1 MNWIIDILAK
11 GSSDIVIPK
20 YDPTR
25 FIVIRVACPVDAEIS
40 KDGEMLSSNK
50 TLFNDSTSFGCM
62 DLCGKDGEIKMFCI
76 DDDTDYNIKLKG
88 TDTGRM
94 DYSIRYFNE
103 DATLDKE
110 FNFTNVPITDTT
122 VITTKS
128 DINDIKLSLDSD
140 NDGNTDYTLTPQ
152 DYSELKLPET
162 PRKDLLEPGYTLNT
176 GNGGL
181 ISSITRDGRE
191 IEVASPEEAPVNEG
205 DKAEI
210 TTPEYKSGFKFKYW
224 DLAYG
229 DINLNR
235 NERTQVI
242 TVNKSDIRL
251 NAVYE
256 ETPLASDSNASKAG
270 IVYES
275 KSGNFAIN
283 VWGEENSDYTDL
295 KTALISN
302 EEDRAVLE
310 EGKELKYSVV
320 FNEAVPTASDSN
332 AIKTI

>member
-1 MNWIIDILAK
+1 M
-11 GSSDIVIPK
+11 
-20 YDPTR
+20 
-25 FIVIRVACPVDAEIS
+25 
-40 KDGEMLSSNK
+40 
-50 TLFNDSTSFGCM
+50 
-62 DLCGKDGEIKMFCI
+62 
-76 DDDTDYNIKLKG
+76 
-88 TDTGRM
+88 
-94 DYSIRYFNE
+94 
-103 DATLDKE
+103 
-110 FNFTNVPITDTT
+110 
-122 VITTKS
+122 
-128 DINDIKLSLDSD
+128 
-140 NDGNTDYTLTPQ
+140 
-152 DYSELKLPET
+152 
-162 PRKDLLEPGYTLNT
+162 

-191 IEVASPEEAPVNEG
+191 IEIASPEETPVSEG

-210 TTPEYKSGFKFKYW
+210 TAPEYKSGFKFKYW

-270 IVYES
+270 VVYES

-332 AIKTI
+332 AIKTIEGEYVKAALKLDIGLKRYVNNIFSPFASDIYTKPKVHVYAKLPNKMLGKSEYKL

>member
-1 MNWIIDILAK
+1 MNQDISL
-11 GSSDIVIPK
+11 
-20 YDPTR
+20 
-25 FIVIRVACPVDAEIS
+25 
-40 KDGEMLSSNK
+40 
-50 TLFNDSTSFGCM
+50 
-62 DLCGKDGEIKMFCI
+62 
-76 DDDTDYNIKLKG
+76 
-88 TDTGRM
+88 
-94 DYSIRYFNE
+94 
-103 DATLDKE
+103 
-110 FNFTNVPITDTT
+110 IT
-122 VITTKS
+122 
-128 DINDIKLSLDSD
+128 
-140 NDGNTDYTLTPQ
+140 
-152 DYSELKLPET
+152 
-162 PRKDLLEPGYTLNT
+162 
-176 GNGGL
+176 
-181 ISSITRDGRE
+181 
-191 IEVASPEEAPVNEG
+191 A
-205 DKAEI
+205 
-210 TTPEYKSGFKFKYW
+210 PEYKSSFKFKYR

-332 AIKTI
+332 AIKSVEGEYVKAALKLDIGLKRYVNNIFSPLASNTTPKVHVYAKLPNKMLGKSEYKD